1 MIGPGKTGIKRMKE
15 DKGFTFIEIIVVLGI
30 IGIILAASY
39 PSILNVLEV
48 RALESA
54 ARELLTTLEAA
65 RYTAVNDKVN
75 CRVRFF
81 QENNQWRYMVEVEEG
96 ELTGTNPTF
105 TWKPVPKFIKKALPP
120 KFNPQ
125 IDLPA
130 ANREVVFSPLGIV
143 ANYNFTTPQNF
154 QIIPKSDKLRNL
166 SQDNQRIITIYAG
179 GSIGYKKARG

>member
-1 MIGPGKTGIKRMKE
+1 MSGPGKTGIKRMKN
-15 DKGFTFIEIIVVLGI
+15 KGFTFIEIIVVLGI
-30 IGIILAASY
+30 IGIAVAASY

-81 QENNQWRYMVEVEEG
+81 EENNQWRYMVEVEQG
-96 ELTGTNPTF
+96 GLNGTTPTF
-105 TWKPVPKFIKKALPP
+105 TWKPVPKFIKKTLPA
-120 KFNPQ
+120 KFNPR
-125 IDLPA
+125 IDLPE
-130 ANREVVFSPLGIV
+130 ANRQIIFSPLGLV
-143 ANYNFTTPQNF
+143 ANYDFSDPETF
-154 QIIPKSDKLRNL
+154 QVVLQSNKLRNL
-166 SQDNQRIITIYAG
+166 AQDNQRIIIIYAG

>member
-1 MIGPGKTGIKRMKE
+1 MSGQGKTGIKRMKN
-15 DKGFTFIEIIVVLGI
+15 KGFTFIEIIVVLGI
-30 IGIILAASY
+30 IGIAVAASY

-48 RALESA
+48 RALESS

-81 QENNQWRYMVEVEEG
+81 QEDSQWRYMVEVEQASI
-96 ELTGTNPTF
+96 TGGAY
-105 TWKPVPKFIKKALPP
+105 TWQPARKFIKQTLPP

-125 IDLPA
+125 IGLPSTDQSI
-130 ANREVVFSPLGIV
+130 VFSPLGLV
-143 ANYNFTTPQNF
+143 ANYNFTTPQSF
-154 QIIPKSDKLRNL
+154 QIILKSDKLRNL
-166 SQDNQRIITIYAG
+166 SQDNQRIIVIYAG